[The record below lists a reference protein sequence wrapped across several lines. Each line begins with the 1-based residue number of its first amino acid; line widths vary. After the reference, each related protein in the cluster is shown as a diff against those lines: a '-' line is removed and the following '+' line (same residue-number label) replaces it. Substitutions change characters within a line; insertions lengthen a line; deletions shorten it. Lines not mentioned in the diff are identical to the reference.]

1 MLHTMFPPSQLVENK
16 LIVWL
21 LFLAKADRRS
31 KKDWETRFLR
41 AHGRAVNVLSFT
53 CSLFLE
59 SKTHVQPKFKWHNLT
74 LLGISPRKKN
84 VHEVPPE
91 YQSANLPKELFWI
104 IIIPLVWN
112 TRWNWG
118 NLRFAWLNAN
128 HLCFC
133 SPLKVT
139 RRCGVHLKSAPEPSL
154 CHVGLNDGPLFPT
167 GEGGMS
173 TFLVDSI
180 GPILDLGCPR
190 GAKIFMLWTLDPL
203 GPTWG
208 AARSEKYLHPPGTP
222 PEVAGP
228 EKRPNRPI
236 STYMEQCR
244 LTTPSTFHG

>member
-1 MLHTMFPPSQLVENK
+1 MLQLDLEQLNFGNSGINYPNRLFTHDYFLKQVEIILLDCVDFWNNNGIIIIHSFLPMWFPSNNMTQFSLMLHTTFPLSQLVENK

-31 KKDWETRFLR
+31 KKEWETRFWR

-74 LLGISPRKKN
+74 LSGISPRKKN
-84 VHEVPPE
+84 VHELPPE
-91 YQSANLPKELFWI
+91 HQSANLPKELFWI

-139 RRCGVHLKSAPEPSL
+139 KRCGVHLKSALGPRHR
-154 CHVGLNDGPLFPT
+154 HVGLKLRYF
-167 GEGGMS
+167 
-173 TFLVDSI
+173 
-180 GPILDLGCPR
+180 
-190 GAKIFMLWTLDPL
+190 
-203 GPTWG
+203 
-208 AARSEKYLHPPGTP
+208 
-222 PEVAGP
+222 
-228 EKRPNRPI
+228 I
-236 STYMEQCR
+236 SRKE
-244 LTTPSTFHG
+244 LTKLR

>member
-31 KKDWETRFLR
+31 KKDWETRFWR

-74 LLGISPRKKN
+74 LSGISPRKKN
-84 VHEVPPE
+84 VHELPPE
-91 YQSANLPKELFWI
+91 HQSANLPKELFWI

-139 RRCGVHLKSAPEPSL
+139 KRCGVHLKSALGPRHR
-154 CHVGLNDGPLFPT
+154 HVGLKLKILPCVLCT
-167 GEGGMS
+167 K
-173 TFLVDSI
+173 TFVKHNFWSNRSYK
-180 GPILDLGCPR
+180 LGSKYAVAEIWGNKSP
-190 GAKIFMLWTLDPL
+190 
-203 GPTWG
+203 WG
-208 AARSEKYLHPPGTP
+208 AP
-222 PEVAGP
+222 
-228 EKRPNRPI
+228 
-236 STYMEQCR
+236 
-244 LTTPSTFHG
+244 

>member
-1 MLHTMFPPSQLVENK
+1 MSVWFPSNNVTQFSLMLHTMFPPSQLVENK

-31 KKDWETRFLR
+31 KKDWETRFWR

-74 LLGISPRKKN
+74 LSGISPRKKN
-84 VHEVPPE
+84 VHELPPE
-91 YQSANLPKELFWI
+91 HQSANLPKELFWI

-139 RRCGVHLKSAPEPSL
+139 KRCGVHLKSALGPRHR
-154 CHVGLNDGPLFPT
+154 HVGLKD
-167 GEGGMS
+167 
-173 TFLVDSI
+173 VY
-180 GPILDLGCPR
+180 
-190 GAKIFMLWTLDPL
+190 KIRPFMRFKQTQ
-203 GPTWG
+203 
-208 AARSEKYLHPPGTP
+208 
-222 PEVAGP
+222 V
-228 EKRPNRPI
+228 
-236 STYMEQCR
+236 
-244 LTTPSTFHG
+244 

>member
-1 MLHTMFPPSQLVENK
+1 MITFSNKWKTSCWIALIFQTTWYYYYPLGFVSVISFKQCDSIFVDATHDVPPSQLVENK

-31 KKDWETRFLR
+31 KKGWETRFWR

-74 LLGISPRKKN
+74 LSGISPRKKN
-84 VHEVPPE
+84 VHELPPE
-91 YQSANLPKELFWI
+91 HQSANLPKELFWI
-104 IIIPLVWN
+104 IIVPLVWN

-139 RRCGVHLKSAPEPSL
+139 KRCGVHLKSAPGPSL
-154 CHVGLNDGPLFPT
+154 RHVGLK
-167 GEGGMS
+167 
-173 TFLVDSI
+173 
-180 GPILDLGCPR
+180 ILSYYQKL
-190 GAKIFMLWTLDPL
+190 K
-203 GPTWG
+203 
-208 AARSEKYLHPPGTP
+208 
-222 PEVAGP
+222 
-228 EKRPNRPI
+228 
-236 STYMEQCR
+236 
-244 LTTPSTFHG
+244 